1 MIDPKYIKNLTPP
14 RDLLDQCHQVLLP
27 DPLEPLWKMKRW
39 ARTNCASFI
48 WAELV
53 DTSDVS
59 YDYDSI
65 TAFYFGNEQDK
76 LMFTL
81 KYKH

>member
-1 MIDPKYIKNLTPP
+1 MIDPKYIKDLTPP

-27 DPLEPLWKMKRW
+27 DPPEPLWKMKRW
-39 ARTNCASFI
+39 SRTNCASFI